1 MASTF
6 LVTSCTTI
14 SYPSKFSYKPSP
26 IFIRAKPID
35 NYYKVNC
42 KINNSIINHDDEG
55 KYFPGK
61 LLDRR
66 SVLLGLGGLTNFI
79 GVANKPFALG
89 QPVPPPDLST
99 CSTASLPD
107 GSNVPFTCCPP
118 LPKDLSNIPTYKL
131 PNVSKVKI
139 RPAAHNVTQD
149 YIDKYS
155 TAIQRMKSLDE
166 DDPLNFMQ
174 QANIHCAYCNTC
186 YEELGFPGVP
196 LQVHCSWLFFP
207 FHRWYLYFFERI
219 LGSLIDDDT
228 FALPFWNYDSQVGM
242 QMPSL
247 YNVVN
252 SPLYDPNRNQNHL
265 PPNVIDLGFT
275 TIDVDASDE
284 QKINNNLTMMYRQ
297 MLTNAP
303 CPQLF
308 FGNPIRGGEQPIC
321 GMGTIEYIP
330 HNSVHRWVGNPN
342 NKFREN
348 MGTFYS
354 AARDPIF
361 YAHHANI
368 DRMWTIWKTLGSK
381 RRDFT
386 DRDWL
391 DSAFLFYDENRTL
404 VKVTV
409 QDCINNEKLG
419 YKYEDVPIPWR
430 NFRPVRR
437 KQKVKKNAKNVKP
450 ATKIFPSKLNKTLP
464 FSIQR
469 PKISRTKEDKNIEE
483 ELLVFNN
490 MKFDENECIRFDVFI
505 NEDEGVKAKVLDRA
519 EYVGSFANLP
529 HMHDGAGG
537 GGQNTTTTSTS
548 TPATMSLAIT
558 EILEDLG
565 LEDEEEI
572 VVVLV
577 PHSGGKEITIG
588 SVEISTLACAN

>member
-1 MASTF
+1 MASNF

-14 SYPSKFSYKPSP
+14 SSSPSKFSQSPSQ
-26 IFIRAKPID
+26 ISVRAKRID
-35 NYYKVNC
+35 NFKVNC
-42 KINNSIINHDDEG
+42 EVKNNTMNHEDEG
-55 KYFPGK
+55 KYFPG
-61 LLDRR
+61 RR
-66 SVLLGLGGLTNFI
+66 NVLLGLGGLYGAANFMGVTNE
-79 GVANKPFALG
+79 PFALG
-89 QPVPPPDLST
+89 APVPPPDLST
-99 CSTASLPD
+99 CSSASLPD
-107 GSNVPFTCCPP
+107 GSPVPFTCCPP

-139 RPAAHNVTQD
+139 RPAAHKVTQE
-149 YIDKYS
+149 YIAKYS
-155 TAIQRMKSLDE
+155 SAIQKMKSLDK

-174 QANIHCAYCNTC
+174 QANIHCAYCNTG
-186 YEELGFPGVP
+186 YKELGFPGVP
-196 LQVHCSWLFFP
+196 LQVHFSWLFFP

-228 FALPFWNYDSQVGM
+228 FALPFWNYDSQAGM

-252 SPLYDPNRNQNHL
+252 SPLYDPNRNQNHY
-265 PPNVIDLGFT
+265 PPNVVDLGFT
-275 TIDVDASDE
+275 TIDLDASDQ

-308 FGNPIRGGEQPIC
+308 FGNPIRGGEQPIR
-321 GMGTIEYIP
+321 GMGTIENIP
-330 HNSVHRWVGNPN
+330 HNAVHRWVGNPN

-368 DRMWTIWKTLGSK
+368 DRMWTIWKTLGGK

-404 VKVTV
+404 VKVRV
-409 QDCINNEKLG
+409 EDCINNEKLG
-419 YKYEDVPIPWR
+419 YKYEEVPIPWK
-430 NFRPVRR
+430 NFRPVPR
-437 KQKVKKNAKNVKP
+437 KQKVKKLKAKSVKA
-450 ATKIFPSKLNKTLP
+450 ATKVFPSRLNKTLS
-464 FSIQR
+464 FSIKR
-469 PKISRTKEDKNIEE
+469 PKISRTSEDKEIEE
-483 ELLVFNN
+483 ELLVFKD
-490 MKFDENECIRFDVFI
+490 MTFDENEYIRFDVFM

-529 HMHDGAGG
+529 HMHDGAA
-537 GGQNTTTTSTS
+537 GGQNTTSS
-548 TPATMSLAIT
+548 IPASMSLAIT

-565 LEDEEEI
+565 LEDEEDI

-577 PHSGGKEITIG
+577 PHSGGKQITIG
-588 SVEISTLACAN
+588 SVEINTFACAD